1 MGNRPLAEGLR
12 SDAYHSTITKVSRY
26 ARFPDLRLPGLRGR
40 EPDHSHVLCRLRL
53 SHGTRGGRPPRPLR
67 DRSGSAPGHRLRPKP
82 PPRSARPATRDPT
95 AEQVEKTAQELDRTL
110 RLVHRLGGATADIT
124 VELHQAALTQADGR
138 TVEALSLLRSALA
151 RLHEATNESLGRRL
165 RSLEERQAVLRNEGV
180 AVSFGPE
187 TVRIRAEIDAGR
199 SEQAIDRLVEA
210 DEQLGRIETD
220 WKGLKGLLRQID
232 GLRDSAEVVGRPV
245 AEVEEAVQQV
255 KALLTQ
261 PDLSTDTLDEGA
273 QIAARALML
282 LNEALPPAIEQELER
297 HAQVLAAYGPD
308 HAPSRPARTVHA
320 EATRHLRRGKI
331 VEATTRLRELRVAI
345 GELGPPE
352 PAADGEGESDVDEV
366 PADGADDPE
375 SSERALGRLL
385 TKARGLAAR
394 VRSLPSDSELAY
406 EAAGE
411 IRRATEQL
419 RARKLEDADATL
431 SRLMRTLA
439 AEVPQEP

>member
-1 MGNRPLAEGLR
+1 VSSTLAPPTSDCPVCEAENPTTASSCATCGYPTGLAV
-12 SDAYHSTITKVSRY
+12 DA
-26 ARFPDLRLPGLRGR
+26 LRG
-40 EPDHSHVLCRLRL
+40 L
-53 SHGTRGGRPPRPLR
+53 SETEAVPLPSAPTRPKAPPRAARPP
-67 DRSGSAPGHRLRPKP
+67 G
-82 PPRSARPATRDPT
+82 RDPT
-95 AEQVEKTAQELDRTL
+95 AEQVEKTAHELDRTV
-110 RLVHRLGGATADIT
+110 RLVSRLGGPTADVT

-151 RLHEATNESLGRRL
+151 RLHEATNDALGRRL
-165 RSLEERQAVLRNEGV
+165 RSLEERQTVLRNEGV
-180 AVSFGPE
+180 AVSFGAE
-187 TVRIRAEIDAGR
+187 TVRIRAEIEAGR

-232 GLRDSAEVVGRPV
+232 ALRDSAEVVGRPV
-245 AEVEEAVQQV
+245 AEVEESVQQV
-255 KALLTQ
+255 KALLSQ

-297 HAQVLAAYGPD
+297 HAQALAAFGPD
-308 HAPSRPARTVHA
+308 HTPARPARTVHA

-345 GELGPPE
+345 GELGTPE
-352 PAADGEGESDVDEV
+352 PLSRADGDDLEPEPVD
-366 PADGADDPE
+366 DGTDDPE
-375 SSERALGRLL
+375 SAERALGRLL

-419 RARKLEDADATL
+419 RARKLDDADATL
-431 SRLMRTLA
+431 SRLMRTLE

>member
-1 MGNRPLAEGLR
+1 VSSTLASPTSDCPVCEAENPTTAASCATCGYPTGLAV
-12 SDAYHSTITKVSRY
+12 DA
-26 ARFPDLRLPGLRGR
+26 LRG
-40 EPDHSHVLCRLRL
+40 L
-53 SHGTRGGRPPRPLR
+53 SETEAVPLP
-67 DRSGSAPGHRLRPKP
+67 SAGSRPKP
-82 PPRSARPATRDPT
+82 PPRAVRPAGRDPT
-95 AEQVEKTAQELDRTL
+95 SEQVERTAQELDRTL
-110 RLVHRLGGATADIT
+110 RLVNRLGGPTADVT

-180 AVSFGPE
+180 AVTFGPE
-187 TVRIRAEIDAGR
+187 TIRIRAEIDAGR

-210 DEQLGRIETD
+210 DEQLGRVETD

-297 HAQVLAAYGPD
+297 HAQALASFGPD
-308 HAPSRPARTVHA
+308 HAASRPARTVHA

-345 GELGPPE
+345 AALGPPDS
-352 PAADGEGESDVDEV
+352 PALGE
-366 PADGADDPE
+366 ADDDEPE
-375 SSERALGRLL
+375 PSVDGTAEPETSERALGRLL

-419 RARKLEDADATL
+419 RARRLDDADATL
-431 SRLMRTLA
+431 SRLMRTLQ